1 MLTSPARAAVL
12 YNRLGRVDCRGQGRP
27 LLPGVRG
34 LRMRR
39 FVTRT
44 QCSNTTQQDT
54 RLWDGKGARGTTPR
68 LRTVQPRDTCP
79 SEPQSTLPNSTHSHV
94 FKSLQTV
101 LDWAT
106 VGISKLKIPTKKYHS
121 LFLKKFRQANIF
133 FYPII
138 QYLAITFNI
147 LLFKVL
153 DLNIKHFLLQ
163 FFH

>member
-54 RLWDGKGARGTTPR
+54 RLWDGKGARRGTTPR

-79 SEPQSTLPNSTHSHV
+79 SEPQSTQPNSTHSHL

-101 LDWAT
+101 LNWAT

-133 FYPII
+133 SPYHSILGDHL
-138 QYLAITFNI
+138 QYFTIRFWT
-147 LLFKVL
+147 
-153 DLNIKHFLLQ
+153 
-163 FFH
+163 